1 MEARTLKTAVDNLKA
16 LGHPA
21 RLRMLALLKDGEL
34 CVCQVTE
41 VLGLAPSTVSEHLS
55 VLRRAGFIE
64 ERKEG
69 KWVYY
74 ASTGHPGLQAICAS
88 LWQVLGQDAT
98 LSADAA
104 KCAAIRRLLPSAE
117 CRSGDRL
124 IDPS

>member
-55 VLRRAGFIE
+55 ILRRAGFIE

-69 KWVYY
+69 RWVYY
-74 ASTGHPGLQAICAS
+74 APAGHPGLQAICAS
-88 LWQVLGQDAT
+88 LWRVLDQDAT

-104 KCAAIRRLLPSAE
+104 KCATLRGLPPSAE
-117 CRSGDRL
+117 YRSGERL
-124 IDPS
+124 NDPS